1 MLLAALAEQVRGG
14 ILLVICGLIG
24 IFFFLDAGVNIF
36 GVKKDGNGKKRAGEG
51 DTIRFRVLYKN
62 KICGGDEFRVLTPG
76 KSILVGFGPA
86 CHVDLAAFPLPFTGE
101 EEVWFSVLENSVG
114 VLMAA
119 KDPAMEGLLV
129 RRAGDKTYQ
138 TLMKVQ
144 LKDELQI
151 EKDELVIKLEKME

>member
-1 MLLAALAEQVRGG
+1 
-14 ILLVICGLIG
+14 
-24 IFFFLDAGVNIF
+24 
-36 GVKKDGNGKKRAGEG
+36 
-51 DTIRFRVLYKN
+51 
-62 KICGGDEFRVLTPG
+62 
-76 KSILVGFGPA
+76 
-86 CHVDLAAFPLPFTGE
+86 
-101 EEVWFSVLENSVG
+101 
-114 VLMAA
+114 MAA